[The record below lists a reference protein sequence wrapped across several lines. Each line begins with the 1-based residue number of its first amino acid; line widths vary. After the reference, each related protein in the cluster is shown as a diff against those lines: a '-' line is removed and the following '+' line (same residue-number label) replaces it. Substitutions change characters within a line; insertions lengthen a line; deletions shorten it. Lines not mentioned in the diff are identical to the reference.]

1 MPARRPTPAT
11 HPSAQQRI
19 TQLASLPLVHGAF
32 QWLHLNE
39 KRFREWQL
47 AIIRIPAPPF
57 AEQERAAWLLQ
68 EFRRIGLSN
77 PHIDVEGNV
86 LGEIPAH
93 APNDGA
99 GRPDG
104 PCVLLSAH
112 IDTVFPAGTRCEPT
126 QDGARILAPGACDN
140 AAGVTALLAMAC
152 VLLNCGVAPQST
164 ILFAANVG
172 EEGEGDLRGM
182 RHLFQR
188 SPYRDRIAA
197 TVALDG
203 AGTESVV
210 AQALGSRRFRVA
222 LNGPGGHSWADAANP
237 NPVLTLCRAM
247 ATLADAELPSHP
259 RTTLNIGTIQG
270 GTGVNSIPESAAAQI
285 DARSTDPEQ
294 LLRLEVLLHRAV
306 EDAVQTANA
315 ALPRAVHRSAQPPP
329 NALSF
334 TIEVIGDRPA
344 ASLPADARVIES
356 IRAVDRHLGL
366 RTEMRIGSTDAN
378 IPLSLG
384 REAIS
389 IGAGGAGGGIHTS
402 GEWYDPTGRELAL
415 RRILLLLL
423 DLCGTAG
430 IPQLPLQEAQSS
442 F

>member
-1 MPARRPTPAT
+1 M
-11 HPSAQQRI
+11 
-19 TQLASLPLVHGAF
+19 VHGAF

-47 AIIRIPAPPF
+47 AMIRIPAPPF
-57 AEQERAAWLLQ
+57 GEKARAEWLLE
-68 EFRRIGLSN
+68 EFRRLGLAN
-77 PHIDVEGNV
+77 AHIDAEGNV
-86 LGEIPAH
+86 LGEFNPVQINRVQVDPGELEPGEISGEMLPAG
-93 APNDGA
+93 PPD
-99 GRPDG
+99 GRPGGRDDG

-112 IDTVFPAGTRCEPT
+112 IDTVFPPGTCCEPV
-126 QDGARILAPGACDN
+126 QDGARISAPGACDN
-140 AAGVTALLAMAC
+140 AAGVTALLAMASIL
-152 VLLNCGVAPQST
+152 VQSGFAPQST

-188 SPYRDRIAA
+188 SGYRDRIMAA
-197 TVALDG
+197 VALDG

-210 AQALGSRRFRVA
+210 AQALGSRRYRVA
-222 LNGPGGHSWADAANP
+222 LKGPGGHSWADAANP

-247 ATLADAELPSHP
+247 ATLADAELPSNP
-259 RTTLNIGTIQG
+259 RTTLNVGTIQG
-270 GTGVNSIPESAAAQI
+270 GSGVNSIPESASAQI
-285 DARSTDPEQ
+285 DARSTDAEQ
-294 LLRLEVLLHRAV
+294 LLRLEVLLHRSV
-306 EDAVQTANA
+306 EDAVMAANA
-315 ALPRAVHRSAQPPP
+315 ALPRNVHRSAQAPP

-334 TIEVIGDRPA
+334 SIETIGERPA
-344 ASLPADARVIES
+344 AVLAADARLLES
-356 IRAVDRHLGL
+356 IHAVDRHLGL

-389 IGAGGAGGGIHTS
+389 IGAGGSGGGIHTS

-423 DLCGTAG
+423 DLCGVADVLEST
-430 IPQLPLQEAQSS
+430 QR
-442 F
+442 